1 MAPIQLLI
9 TLLYLLSALVTLTA
23 AIVNWM
29 RPTTSGLKSLALV
42 LFATTAWSL
51 FAIFEILAINFD
63 TKIFYIQL
71 ENLASRVA
79 VTTFIVFIVEYF
91 HIQHRFTRTWVRLMW
106 GCVGI
111 LSVLEFT
118 NPLHHW
124 FWSGF
129 ATTAPQT
136 ELIIFQ
142 NGPAFM
148 VVQLFGVIL
157 VASCFWLLAN
167 VAINNQDGGR
177 EKAAGFFIILLV
189 PMIIHLDGMLFTLD
203 LSGINIV
210 PIGFALSGLF
220 ITFTTFYDTL
230 KELAGR
236 IDQAKLAN
244 QDLALEIIR
253 RKQLEEEQLQ
263 AHDQLVEKLSEQ
275 SRKISG
281 LFDLVLLSG
290 KAQNAKEL
298 TKGSLV
304 KMCDTLG
311 CDAIGYFRLDGYQLV
326 LEDEVGLQ
334 ASQLSIFHTWP
345 FSDELPQEI
354 QLLTT
359 EGQTNIWTK
368 EIMLAGFCSGALRRV
383 GLHGQAYGLV
393 AYFWKD
399 LHTHQVDEL
408 SLMSTQ
414 ADILSMILE
423 NSRLRQATY
432 DQATLDERRRLA
444 RDLHDSV
451 TQSLHSLV
459 MSAETINKIMPT
471 KPEKLPAMVNSLG
484 IKASQALKEMR
495 LLLYELR
502 LVPKETID
510 LLKALQIRLDAV
522 EQRAGVE
529 ATIRVAE
536 GVRWPKP
543 WDLELYPIAMEALN
557 NALKYSRARTV
568 SVNFFKANN
577 TFTMQISDNGIGFDR
592 ALIGSG
598 GMGLRTMEERAT
610 RLGGRLIVESEL
622 TQGTKIMVSIVL
634 NKSQLIEE
642 TTP

>member
-9 TLLYLLSALVTLTA
+9 TLLYLLAALVTLTA

-29 RPTTSGLKSLALV
+29 RPATGLKSLAVV

-63 TKIFYIQL
+63 IKIFYIQL
-71 ENLASRVA
+71 ENLASRIA
-79 VTTFIVFIVEYF
+79 VITFIGFIVEYF
-91 HIQHRFTRTWVRLMW
+91 HIQTRFTKTWVRLMW
-106 GCVGI
+106 GCVAI
-111 LSVLEFT
+111 LTVLEFS

-136 ELIIFQ
+136 GLIIFQ
-142 NGPAFM
+142 NGPAFV

-157 VASCFWLLAN
+157 VTSCFWLLAS

-177 EKAAGFFIILLV
+177 EKAAGIFIILLV
-189 PMIIHLDGMLFTLD
+189 PMIIHLDGMLFSLD

-236 IDQAKLAN
+236 IDEAKLAN
-244 QDLALEIIR
+244 QDLALEITR
-253 RKQLEEEQLQ
+253 RKQLEEQQLR
-263 AHDQLVEKLSEQ
+263 AHDLLVEKLSEQ

-290 KAQNAKEL
+290 KTQNAKEL

-304 KMCDTLG
+304 KMRDTLG
-311 CDAIGYFRLDGYQLV
+311 CNAIGYFRLAGDQLV

-334 ASQLSIFHTWP
+334 ASQLSIFQTWP

-354 QLLTT
+354 QLVTI
-359 EGQTNIWTK
+359 EGHTNKWAE
-368 EIMLAGFCSGALRRV
+368 EIKLAGFSSGALRRV
-383 GLHGQAYGLV
+383 GLDGQTQGLV
-393 AYFWKD
+393 AYFWKE

-423 NSRLRQATY
+423 NSRLRQVTY

-502 LVPKETID
+502 LVPKESID
-510 LLKALQIRLDAV
+510 MLKALQIRLDAV
-522 EQRAGVE
+522 EHRAGVE
-529 ATIRVAE
+529 ASIRVAE
-536 GVRWPKP
+536 GVRWPTA
-543 WDLELYPIAMEALN
+543 WELELYPIAMEALN
-557 NALKYSRARTV
+557 NALKYSRARMV
-568 SVNFFKANN
+568 SVYFFHANN
-577 TFTMQISDNGIGFDR
+577 SFIMQISDNGIGFDR

-610 RLGGRLIVESEL
+610 HLGGRLIVESVL
-622 TQGTKIMVSIVL
+622 RQGTQIMVSIEL
-634 NKSQLIEE
+634 KKSQLIEE
-642 TTP
+642 INP